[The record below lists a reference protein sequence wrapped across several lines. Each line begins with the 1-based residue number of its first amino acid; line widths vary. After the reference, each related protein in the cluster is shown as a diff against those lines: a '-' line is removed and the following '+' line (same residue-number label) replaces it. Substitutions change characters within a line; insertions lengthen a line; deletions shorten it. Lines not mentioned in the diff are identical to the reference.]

1 MFYNNDLYQGVFMEF
16 SKSQIY
22 SLISQR
28 VEKLQTNWYSDLDK
42 NTLLS
47 SFGTDQ
53 VLQKKRCLEL
63 STTIDTLISELDQV
77 VDTTIVEEWKKH
89 FSYQIFPIN
98 TLFKKALLHFFNPIM
113 INALGMNVLGQAYML
128 SLLGADDGNDKN
140 FAFKKAKE
148 FMNHI
153 NSLLDEPYKQQTLDL
168 FIQSIH
174 INYQSNFLELSVQY
188 SQMNDL
194 KTTYYYFHRKRF
206 DLPLE
211 LNNSGNVLYLY
222 NHLNTQT
229 IATESKNSSLVVKF
243 PETLENTVVLRNALF
258 SMLFGNIDYYL
269 SIISTE
275 VNALPLGRSGFVLE
289 EVVDTYAVDLNH
301 AVNSFEIYG
310 ELNHEEF
317 AERIANHFSFMHDY
331 LLCDTILYDV
341 AHDLFE
347 KKIYGRSLFL
357 LKQMSETFELKK
369 LFDDSYKSYIDN
381 RFINTSEEFDGIKMS

>member
-1 MFYNNDLYQGVFMEF
+1 MKF

-28 VEKLQTNWYSDLDK
+28 VEKVQATWYADLEKD
-42 NTLLS
+42 TLLNPFS
-47 SFGTDQ
+47 TELE
-53 VLQKKRCLEL
+53 LQEKRCSEL
-63 STTIDTLISELDQV
+63 SGVIDSLIRELNQV
-77 VDTTIVEEWKKH
+77 VDLSVIEDWKKH

-98 TLFKKALLHFFNPIM
+98 PIFKKALLHFFNPIM

-128 SLLGADDGNDKN
+128 SLLNANDGSDKN
-140 FAFKKAKE
+140 FALNKATE

-153 NSLLDEPYKQQTLDL
+153 NSMLDEPYNQSTLDL

-174 INYQSNFLELSVQY
+174 INYQNNFLELSIQHN
-188 SQMNDL
+188 QTNDMNV
-194 KTTYYYFHRKRF
+194 TYYYIHRKRF

-211 LNNSGNVLYLY
+211 LDNSGNAINLY

-229 IATESKNSSLVVKF
+229 IATDSQDSSLIVKF

-269 SIISTE
+269 NKVGTV

-289 EVVDTYAVDLNH
+289 EVVDTYSVDIDH
-301 AVNSFEIYG
+301 TVYSYEIYDK
-310 ELNHEEF
+310 LSHKEF
-317 AERIANHFSFMHDY
+317 AEKLSNHFGFMHDY

-357 LKQMSETFELKK
+357 LEQMSETYDIKK
-369 LFDDSYKSYIDN
+369 LFEDSYKAYIDK
-381 RFINTSEEFDGIKMS
+381 RFINTSEEVDGIKMS